1 MNRLFR
7 KIRLSL
13 INKNKKR
20 DYIKYAIG
28 ETFLVVL
35 GILIALQINNWN
47 EQRKDNIYKIK
58 VYAQIQ
64 QDLQRDTLYI
74 NDRIEFYK
82 EKNVR
87 LEEIINREIP
97 KSYYD
102 TINETNYK
110 NCIKCICDLTNNY
123 FFQYSNKG
131 YLLLK
136 SLNESHNTGND
147 SLSYLLLD
155 FYKAYVPSLETDA
168 QMLRDIM
175 NETIDEFQKYDWYVD
190 WAYYNKIYNKEYLK
204 YIFESDEY
212 RKKCVR
218 YLIYSKSN
226 YLRNLISY
234 RKYAVGLL
242 ELLDKELF
250 NKEFYERETN
260 FIEKIKTKGIDKAT
274 EYYKTFKKKT
284 KNEDKILFT
293 ESAMNILGYSNLK
306 KNDLI
311 TAIKIFQL
319 NAAEYPN
326 SFNVY
331 DSLGE
336 AYLAN
341 GEKEK
346 AIENYKKS
354 VELNPNN
361 ENGIT
366 ILKTIT
372 VPNKEL
378 SLKANKNP

>member
-13 INKNKKR
+13 INKNKKG

-47 EQRKDNIYKIK
+47 EQRKDNVYKIK

-64 QDLQRDTLYI
+64 QDLQRDTLFI
-74 NDRIEFYK
+74 NERIEYYSA
-82 EKNVR
+82 KNVR

-97 KSYYD
+97 KLYYD
-102 TINETNYK
+102 TINETNYI
-110 NCIKCICDLTNNY
+110 NCNKCICDLTINY
-123 FFQYSNKG
+123 FFHYSDKG
-131 YLLLK
+131 YQLLK
-136 SLNESHNTGND
+136 SLNESNNTGND
-147 SLSYLLLD
+147 SLSYLILD
-155 FYKAYVPSLETDA
+155 FYKAYLPSLDFDA
-168 QMLRDIM
+168 QMLTDIM

-190 WAYYNKIYNKEYLK
+190 WAYYNKVYNKEYLK
-204 YIFESDEY
+204 YIFESEEY

-226 YLRNLISY
+226 YLRNLIIY
-234 RKYAVGLL
+234 RRYAVQLL
-242 ELLDKELF
+242 KLLDKELF
-250 NKEFYERETN
+250 NKEFYEREN
-260 FIEKIKTKGIDKAT
+260 DFIEKIKTKGIDKAT
-274 EYYKTFKKKT
+274 DYYKTFKKK
-284 KNEDKILFT
+284 KNNEDKILFS
-293 ESAMNILGYSNLK
+293 ESAMNILGYSYIK

-372 VPNKEL
+372 VPNIL
-378 SLKANKNP
+378 

>member
-7 KIRLSL
+7 KIRLTL
-13 INKNKKR
+13 LDKNQKG
-20 DYIKYAIG
+20 DYIMYAIG
-28 ETFLVVL
+28 EIFLVVI

-47 EQRKDNIYKIK
+47 ENRKDNIYKKK

-74 NDRIEFYK
+74 KDKIEFYT

-97 KSYYD
+97 ESYYD
-102 TINETNYK
+102 TINEINYK
-110 NCIKCICDLTNNY
+110 NCKKCFCDLTTND
-123 FFQYSNKG
+123 FFSYSDKG
-131 YLLLK
+131 YQLLK
-136 SLNESHNTGND
+136 SLNESNNTEND
-147 SLSYLLLD
+147 SLSYLILD
-155 FYKAYVPSLETDA
+155 FYNIYIPSLEFDV
-168 QMLRDIM
+168 QMLKDIM

-190 WAYYNKIYNKEYLK
+190 WAYYQKVYNKEYLI
-204 YIFESDEY
+204 YIFESEDY

-226 YLRNLISY
+226 YLRVLINY
-234 RKYAVGLL
+234 RKYAVELL
-242 ELLDKELF
+242 MLLDKEYF
-250 NKEFYERETN
+250 NKEFYEREIDFTK
-260 FIEKIKTKGIDKAT
+260 KIKTKGIDKAT
-274 EYYKTFKKKT
+274 EFYKTFKKKN
-284 KNEDKILFT
+284 KNKDKLLFSERT
-293 ESAMNILGYSNLK
+293 MTNLGYSYLG

-319 NAAEYPN
+319 NAAEHPN

-331 DSLGE
+331 DCLGE

-354 VELNPNN
+354 IEINPKN
-361 ENGIT
+361 ENGIK
-366 ILKTIT
+366 ILKTLT
-372 VPNKEL
+372 VPD
-378 SLKANKNP
+378 NP